1 MRVLIVG
8 AGIAGSTLAYWLQ
21 RAGHEPTL
29 LERAPALRR
38 GGYLIDFWGTGF
50 DVAERM
56 GIVPRLLHEGY
67 QLTEA
72 RDVASDGHQLASL
85 DPQRLVAGASGR
97 YVSILRADLATA
109 IYDALEEGVETI
121 FGDTVARLIEGER
134 SVHVEFEQG
143 GEREFDLVVGADG
156 LHSRVRELV
165 FGEES
170 RFERDLGIAVA
181 AFDVASYRPRD
192 ELVAV
197 MHAEV
202 GFQAIRVALQDDLTM
217 FMLTFRHHGSV
228 PIDDVGAQQK
238 VVRTSLAR
246 AGWEIPAI
254 LDQLPQARTLYL
266 DRANQIRMPSWT
278 SGRVAL
284 IGDAAASPSLLAGQG
299 SALAM
304 VEAYVLATELTA
316 TPADHRRAF
325 EAYERRLMPMLRSKQ
340 DAAKGLGTAFAP
352 PSRLH
357 LMLRTTMMRF
367 MGFPPVAHL
376 AMGRSLRDPIK
387 LPTWPGS

>member
-29 LERAPALRR
+29 LEHAHSLRR

-56 GIVPRLLHEGY
+56 GIVPRLRQEGY

-72 RDVASDGHQLASL
+72 RDVAADGHRVASL

-97 YVSILRADLATA
+97 YISILRADLAAA
-109 IYDALEEGVETI
+109 IYDALDDGVETI
-121 FGDTVARLIEGER
+121 FGDTVARLAEEER
-134 SVHVEFEQG
+134 SVRVEFEHASP
-143 GEREFDLVVGADG
+143 RDFDLVVGADG
-156 LHSRVRELV
+156 LHSRVRDLI

-170 RFERDLGIAVA
+170 QFERDLGIAVA
-181 AFDVASYRPRD
+181 AFDVAGYRPRD
-192 ELVAV
+192 ENVAV
-197 MHAEV
+197 MHGEV
-202 GFQAIRVALQDDLTM
+202 GSQAIRVALRDDLTM
-217 FMLTFRHHGSV
+217 FMLTFRHEGPV
-228 PIDDVGAQQK
+228 PVDDVGAQQEL
-238 VVRTSLAR
+238 VRTSLTG

-254 LDQLPQARTLYL
+254 IDELPQAQTLYL

-278 SGRVAL
+278 SNRVAL

-304 VEAYVLATELTA
+304 VEAYVLAAELVA
-316 TPADHRRAF
+316 APDDLRAAF
-325 EAYERRLMPMLRSKQ
+325 EAYERRLMPMVRSKQ

-357 LMLRTTMMRF
+357 LMLRNTVMRF
-367 MGFPPVAHL
+367 MGLPPVASL
-376 AMGRSLRDPIK
+376 AMGRSLRDPIE
-387 LPTWPGS
+387 LPPWPGP

>member
-21 RAGHEPTL
+21 KSGHEPTL
-29 LERAPALRR
+29 VEHAHGLRR

-56 GIVPRLLHEGY
+56 GIVPRLLREGY
-67 QLTEA
+67 RLTEA
-72 RDVASDGHQLASL
+72 RDVASDGHRIASL
-85 DPQRLVAGASGR
+85 DPQRFVAGTSGR
-97 YVSILRADLATA
+97 YISILRSDLATA
-109 IYDALEEGVETI
+109 IYEALEEGVETI

-134 SVHVEFEQG
+134 RVHVEFEHG
-143 GEREFDLVVGADG
+143 AEREFDLVVGADG

-165 FGEES
+165 FGAEPL
-170 RFERDLGIAVA
+170 FERDLGIAVA
-181 AFDVASYRPRD
+181 AFDVTGYRPRD

-197 MHAEV
+197 MHGEV
-202 GFQAIRVALQDDLTM
+202 GAQAIRVALRDDLTM
-217 FMLTFRHHGSV
+217 FMLTFRHQGRIPV
-228 PIDDVGAQQK
+228 DDAAAQHALL
-238 VVRTSLAR
+238 RTSLAG

-254 LDQLPQARTLYL
+254 LEQLPQARTLYL

-278 SGRVAL
+278 KRRVAL

-304 VEAYVLATELTA
+304 VAAYVLAAELAA
-316 TPADHRRAF
+316 TPGDHRRAF
-325 EAYERRLMPMLRSKQ
+325 EAYERRLMPMLGSKQ

-357 LMLRTTMMRF
+357 LLLRTSLMKL
-367 MGFPPVAHL
+367 MGLPPVASL
-376 AMGRSLRDPIK
+376 AMGRSLRDPVE
-387 LPTWPGS
+387 LPSWPDS

>member
-29 LERAPALRR
+29 LEHAHGLRR

-56 GIVPRLLHEGY
+56 GIVPRLLSEGY
-67 QLTEA
+67 RIAEA
-72 RDVASDGHQLASL
+72 RNVAADGRPIAAL
-85 DPQRLVAGASGR
+85 DTQRFVAGASGR
-97 YVSILRADLATA
+97 YVSILRADLAAA
-109 IYDALEEGVETI
+109 IYDSLEEGVETI
-121 FGDTVARLIEGER
+121 FGDTVAGLIEGER
-134 SVHVEFEQG
+134 SVHVEFEHADSG
-143 GEREFDLVVGADG
+143 EFDLVIGADG
-156 LHSRVRELV
+156 LHSRVRELA

-170 RFERDLGIAVA
+170 QFERDLGIAVA
-181 AFDVASYRPRD
+181 AFDVAGYRPRD

-202 GFQAIRVALQDDLTM
+202 GFQAIRVALRGDLTM
-217 FMLTFRHHGSV
+217 FMLTFLHRGPL
-228 PIDDVGAQQK
+228 PIDDAGAQQELL
-238 VVRTSLAR
+238 RTSLAG

-254 LDQLPQARTLYL
+254 LDELPQARTLYL

-278 SGRVAL
+278 NGRIAL

-304 VEAYVLATELTA
+304 VEAYVLAAELVV
-316 TPADHRRAF
+316 TPEDHRRAF
-325 EAYERRLMPMLRSKQ
+325 GAYERRLMPMLRSKQ

-352 PSRLH
+352 PSRPRLA
-357 LMLRTTMMRF
+357 LRNTVMRF
-367 MGFPPVAHL
+367 MGFPPVANL
-376 AMGRSLRDPIK
+376 AMGRSLRDPIE
-387 LPTWPGS
+387 LPTWPVA

>member
-8 AGIAGSTLAYWLQ
+8 AGIAGTTLAYWLQ
-21 RAGHEPTL
+21 RAGYEPTL
-29 LERAPALRR
+29 LERAPSLRS

-56 GIVPRLLHEGY
+56 GIVPRLLREGY
-67 QLTEA
+67 QITEA
-72 RDVASDGHQLASL
+72 RNVAADGHRMASL
-85 DPQRLVAGASGR
+85 ATQRFVAGTSGR
-97 YVSILRADLATA
+97 YVSILRADLAAA
-109 IYDALEEGVETI
+109 IYDSLEDGVETI
-121 FGDTVARLIEGER
+121 FGDTVRRLIEGEK
-134 SVHVEFEQG
+134 SVRVEFEHASA
-143 GEREFDLVVGADG
+143 REFDLVVGADG
-156 LHSRVRELV
+156 LHSRVRDLA

-170 RFERDLGIAVA
+170 RFDRDLGIAVA
-181 AFDVASYRPRD
+181 AFDVAGYEPRE

-202 GFQAIRVALQDDLTM
+202 GFQAIRVALREDLTM
-217 FMLTFRHHGSV
+217 FMLTFRHHGLV
-228 PIDDVGAQQK
+228 PVDDLAAQQS
-238 VVRTSLAR
+238 VVRTSLAG

-254 LDQLPQARTLYL
+254 LDELPRARTLYL

-304 VEAYVLATELTA
+304 VAAYVLAAELVA
-316 TPADHRRAF
+316 TPDDHRRAF

-357 LMLRTTMMRF
+357 LMLRNTAMRF
-367 MGFPPVAHL
+367 MGLPPVANL
-376 AMGRSLRDPIK
+376 IMGRSLRDPIE
-387 LPTWPGS
+387 LPAWPGH